1 MRLHRSAHTVYKT
14 QYHIVWVTR
23 FRRKVLVPGVE
34 RYLRVK
40 LVEVRKW
47 YPDWEYVAIGIEP
60 DHVHLHLVIPPKY
73 AVSWVV
79 ETLKKNASRALSE
92 KFAFLKQVYWDEDGI
107 WTKGYF
113 VSTVG
118 ANEAI
123 IRRYVAM
130 QGQED
135 AGQAQSEWF

>member
-1 MRLHRSAHTVYKT
+1 MRLHRAAHTVYKT

-23 FRRKVLVPGVE
+23 FRRKVLVPGVQ

-40 LVEVRKW
+40 LEEVRKW
-47 YPDWEYVAIGIEP
+47 YPDWQYVAIGMEV
-60 DHVHLHLVIPPKY
+60 DHVHVHMVIPPRY

-79 ETLKKNASRALSE
+79 GTIKQNTSRALSE
-92 KFAFLKQVYWDEDGI
+92 QFAFLKQVYWDEDGI

-118 ANEAI
+118 ANEAV
-123 IRRYVAM
+123 IRRYVEM

-135 AGQAQSEWF
+135 AGQAELEF

>member
-1 MRLHRSAHTVYKT
+1 MYKT

-23 FRRKVLVPGVE
+23 FRRKVLVPGVQ

-40 LVEVRKW
+40 LEEVRKW
-47 YPDWEYVAIGIEP
+47 YPDWQYVAIGMEV
-60 DHVHLHLVIPPKY
+60 DHVHVHMVIPPRY

-79 ETLKKNASRALSE
+79 GTIKQNTSRALSE
-92 KFAFLKQVYWDEDGI
+92 QFAFLKQVYWDEDGI

-118 ANEAI
+118 ANEAV
-123 IRRYVAM
+123 IRRYVEM

-135 AGQAQSEWF
+135 AGQAELEF

>member
-1 MRLHRSAHTVYKT
+1 MRLHRAAHTVYKT

-23 FRRKVLVPGVE
+23 FRRKVLVPGVQ

-40 LVEVRKW
+40 LEEVRKW
-47 YPDWEYVAIGIEP
+47 YPDWQYVAIGMEV
-60 DHVHLHLVIPPKY
+60 DHVHVHMVIPPRY

-79 ETLKKNASRALSE
+79 GTIKQNTSRALSE
-92 KFAFLKQVYWDEDGI
+92 QFAFLKQVYWDEDGI

-118 ANEAI
+118 ANEAV
-123 IRRYVAM
+123 IRRYVEM

-135 AGQAQSEWF
+135 AGQAQLEF

>member
-1 MRLHRSAHTVYKT
+1 MRLHRAAHTVYKT

-23 FRRKVLVPGVE
+23 FRRKVLVPGVQ

-40 LVEVRKW
+40 LEEVRKW
-47 YPDWEYVAIGIEP
+47 YPDWQYVAIGMEV
-60 DHVHLHLVIPPKY
+60 DHVHVHMVIPPRY

-79 ETLKKNASRALSE
+79 GTIKQNTSRALSE
-92 KFAFLKQVYWDEDGI
+92 QFAFLKQVYWDEDGI

-118 ANEAI
+118 ANEAV
-123 IRRYVAM
+123 IRRYVEM

-135 AGQAQSEWF
+135 ARQTEP